1 MVNHNLINKTV
12 TLRTNKGK
20 VVLLIS
26 GLLVMLFLIG
36 SLIKQD
42 IGQKQTD
49 ELMPI
54 SDSEVFKPVQN
65 DIPLDT
71 KLSEQSNLES
81 RFLKT
86 VELSDNNGD
95 ILLTT
100 KKGAKLDIFTNA
112 NHEVII
118 RIKNWYRK
126 KIWVA
131 NRNYK
136 KQ

>member
-1 MVNHNLINKTV
+1 
-12 TLRTNKGK
+12 
-20 VVLLIS
+20 
-26 GLLVMLFLIG
+26 
-36 SLIKQD
+36 
-42 IGQKQTD
+42 
-49 ELMPI
+49 MPI

-100 KKGAKLDIFTNA
+100 KRVPN
-112 NHEVII
+112 
-118 RIKNWYRK
+118 
-126 KIWVA
+126 
-131 NRNYK
+131 
-136 KQ
+136 